1 MAASIVTAWTL
12 PLLALAVAQDPRIQL
27 VELQAAGQAEAALE
41 ETKRLRAEEPD
52 LAAGHGLC
60 YLEGHLLEELAQVDT
75 ASEAFATCLTETPAL
90 EPWARYR
97 LALGQTRLG
106 YPEIAAGVAATLLG
120 DQPPR
125 VLVQPAAELL
135 ATSLDRGGDC
145 RLLRGIPMS
154 RLPAPER
161 RLLTLSQA
169 KCRLAAGEPEEAAG
183 VLTGLIRERAND
195 LVAFEAA
202 DRLHRLRPALED
214 RQEVLLL
221 GNTFHEH
228 GVFDRSNE
236 LLGQIVV
243 DLEVQSTSDFEIHY
257 RWARSHFRQGRLED
271 AARHYELLATNVS
284 SPRQSGQALYQKARS
299 EELSGDWIA
308 AAADYRR
315 AYLADPQGNFS
326 VAALLGAMRLEWRR
340 GLEDEA
346 LDLYSVLLQLRH
358 DRAVSARASLFLAAS
373 DIVQGRTDRA
383 GDWLSDAIRASRSV
397 DFEVRYWRGRLDE
410 ARGALDRAITGYA
423 DLLAAD
429 LFHPLAREAEKRL
442 AAEPLRAYVQ
452 PIAAEFAR
460 SEDPARLYRAWL
472 LYGRQGDEAEAA
484 RQVLQG
490 RLVADPAVRS
500 FFVLRGVPPG
510 EWPLW
515 DRAAST
521 PQELLLAL
529 GLWGD
534 AAEVVDRH
542 FPVASPRLAL
552 TAAEGLAKTRP
563 RRALLIAEI
572 LAQRAPRRVPEPL
585 YPLTMRR
592 ALYPDAYGDL
602 IAAAA
607 ARRNLDPFLISG
619 IMRQES
625 RFDHQAVSAASARGL
640 MQFVYPTAARLAA
653 NAGRSLSTPREL
665 ENPALAVELGAS
677 YLAELRA
684 LFGSEQHVIL
694 AAYNAGEAQAAL
706 WQRHCY
712 TTGADEYFT
721 KVGFRET
728 RNYIERVLYNVAQ
741 YHDLY
746 GQGPGRP

>member
-1 MAASIVTAWTL
+1 MSSH
-12 PLLALAVAQDPRIQL
+12 R
-27 VELQAAGQAEAALE
+27 
-41 ETKRLRAEEPD
+41 
-52 LAAGHGLC
+52 
-60 YLEGHLLEELAQVDT
+60 
-75 ASEAFATCLTETPAL
+75 
-90 EPWARYR
+90 
-97 LALGQTRLG
+97 QT
-106 YPEIAAGVAATLLG
+106 
-120 DQPPR
+120 
-125 VLVQPAAELL
+125 
-135 ATSLDRGGDC
+135 
-145 RLLRGIPMS
+145 
-154 RLPAPER
+154 
-161 RLLTLSQA
+161 
-169 KCRLAAGEPEEAAG
+169 
-183 VLTGLIRERAND
+183 
-195 LVAFEAA
+195 
-202 DRLHRLRPALED
+202 
-214 RQEVLLL
+214 
-221 GNTFHEH
+221 
-228 GVFDRSNE
+228 
-236 LLGQIVV
+236 
-243 DLEVQSTSDFEIHY
+243 
-257 RWARSHFRQGRLED
+257 
-271 AARHYELLATNVS
+271 
-284 SPRQSGQALYQKARS
+284 GQALYQKARS

-315 AYLADPQGNFS
+315 AYVADPQGNFS

-340 GLEDEA
+340 GLEAEA

-383 GDWLSDAIRASRSV
+383 GDWLADASRASRSV
-397 DFEVRYWRGRLDE
+397 DFEVRYWRARLDE

-423 DLLAAD
+423 DLLAAN

-442 AAEPLRAYVQ
+442 AGEPLQGYVRS
-452 PIAAEFAR
+452 IAREFAR

-484 RQVLQG
+484 RQILQG

-500 FFVLRGVPPG
+500 FFGLRGVPPG

-515 DRAAST
+515 DRSVSS

-542 FPVASPRLAL
+542 FPVANPRLAL
-552 TAAEGLAKTRP
+552 TAAEGLAETRP

-592 ALYPDAYGDL
+592 AL
-602 IAAAA
+602 
-607 ARRNLDPFLISG
+607 
-619 IMRQES
+619 
-625 RFDHQAVSAASARGL
+625 
-640 MQFVYPTAARLAA
+640 YPTAARLAA

-684 LFGSEQHVIL
+684 LFGDEQHVIL

-728 RNYIERVLYNVAQ
+728 RNYIARVLYNVAQ

-746 GQGPGRP
+746 GRGPDGGP